1 MLIAILLL
9 FAEVSLASNQTLL
22 PNISATKLKSQDKII
37 IDGQMDE
44 EAWQRSEV
52 TDQFFQ
58 SEPDEGLPGTEKTR
72 FRILYDKDN
81 LYIFIEAFDSQP
93 QSIVA
98 KGMARDVA
106 ISGGDTV
113 SVKLDSMDSKRNA
126 FLFTTNPASIKIDA
140 IIENNTSTRTA
151 WDTIWDVEAS
161 VTEDGWFAEYAIPFR
176 SISYNSDAQR
186 WGLQINRIM
195 SRTNERVRWA
205 SADRAVS
212 LTDVAKYGNLAGI
225 NSINENRGIEAQL
238 FASGTS
244 NKTEQP
250 TQDTESNIEVSG
262 DFRYRITSKLTASAT
277 FNTDFSDTPLDSR
290 QINTGRFSLFFPE
303 TRDFFL
309 QDAAIFEF
317 GGQVFHNNYF
327 GDRNGVPFF
336 SRNIGLVGG
345 ENPNLNAGVK
355 LSGELGPINIG
366 MLSARMAGTDMLNPQ
381 SLSTLRAST
390 TLSDDTKFGLVATEG
405 DPRGEID
412 QSLFGIDYQYRKA
425 IESGGIFTVDSA
437 FIQGTGN
444 DQANGA
450 FSGIAARFVNDD
462 WVAFLNIRRFD
473 QDYNPR
479 LGFVNR
485 TNIVAHDYMAW
496 RFWYPKNQAIR
507 QIDAGIQGTT
517 NKVIS
522 GRGNDSWGA
531 IFANVANPQGDQ
543 LGVTYRL
550 SRADIASPFLIAG
563 LLPVSAD
570 SYQYSQQSIIFS
582 SARTRPIA
590 FSLKVEC
597 CEIYDGDRLSTTTS
611 FYYDP
616 SAYFNL
622 RISHISNQFKLPTGE
637 LDFHITNSTIGI
649 NFSPKLQFSIQVQH
663 DSISDRLSLFGRL
676 FYEIA
681 PTLEGFV
688 GIGHTAAIES
698 ENYSQGYEPL
708 ETGFAI
714 RIGQTFRF

>member
-1 MLIAILLL
+1 
-9 FAEVSLASNQTLL
+9 
-22 PNISATKLKSQDKII
+22 
-37 IDGQMDE
+37 
-44 EAWQRSEV
+44 
-52 TDQFFQ
+52 
-58 SEPDEGLPGTEKTR
+58 
-72 FRILYDKDN
+72 
-81 LYIFIEAFDSQP
+81 
-93 QSIVA
+93 
-98 KGMARDVA
+98 
-106 ISGGDTV
+106 
-113 SVKLDSMDSKRNA
+113 
-126 FLFTTNPASIKIDA
+126 
-140 IIENNTSTRTA
+140 
-151 WDTIWDVEAS
+151 
-161 VTEDGWFAEYAIPFR
+161 
-176 SISYNSDAQR
+176 
-186 WGLQINRIM
+186 
-195 SRTNERVRWA
+195 
-205 SADRAVS
+205 
-212 LTDVAKYGNLAGI
+212 
-225 NSINENRGIEAQL
+225 
-238 FASGTS
+238 
-244 NKTEQP
+244 
-250 TQDTESNIEVSG
+250 
-262 DFRYRITSKLTASAT
+262 
-277 FNTDFSDTPLDSR
+277 
-290 QINTGRFSLFFPE
+290 
-303 TRDFFL
+303 
-309 QDAAIFEF
+309 
-317 GGQVFHNNYF
+317 
-327 GDRNGVPFF
+327 
-336 SRNIGLVGG
+336 
-345 ENPNLNAGVK
+345 
-355 LSGELGPINIG
+355 
-366 MLSARMAGTDMLNPQ
+366 
-381 SLSTLRAST
+381 
-390 TLSDDTKFGLVATEG
+390 
-405 DPRGEID
+405 
-412 QSLFGIDYQYRKA
+412 
-425 IESGGIFTVDSA
+425 
-437 FIQGTGN
+437 
-444 DQANGA
+444 
-450 FSGIAARFVNDD
+450 
-462 WVAFLNIRRFD
+462 
-473 QDYNPR
+473 DYNPR

-663 DSISDRLSLFGRL
+663 DRISDRLSLFGRL